1 MQQHHPVPLHNSVHP
16 CRYLPVQK
24 AIWQDVKGSQVLLGT
39 YEEAVRM
46 MGDTSFLNALMNFP
60 KEQITDETVELLQPY
75 FQAPDFNFDSAKKAS
90 GNVAGLCNWAAAMCT
105 YHDVAKVVEPKIATL
120 RGAEAELK
128 VATKEKNAAEE
139 RMAIVPGK
147 LDEMQVCYIHELLH
161 WPHTHKSGRP
171 HLCCA
176 TCMSHIGFAACILH
190 LQASFD
196 AAMAQKQ
203 ALEDD
208 ATATQRKMDSANALL
223 SALAG
228 EEGRWT
234 QQSKEF
240 DDTIQKLT
248 GERQPL

>member
-1 MQQHHPVPLHNSVHP
+1 MITWNSDCKWPMTVMSRVSMTGPLFRQSCIECKTLSECL

-75 FQAPDFNFDSAKKAS
+75 FSAPDFNFDSAKKAS

-120 RGAEAELK
+120 RAAEAELK

-139 RMAIVPGK
+139 RMAIVQGK
-147 LDEMQVCYIHELLH
+147 LDEMQVMTIPSLSE
-161 WPHTHKSGRP
+161 
-171 HLCCA
+171 
-176 TCMSHIGFAACILH
+176 MQ
-190 LQASFD
+190 LQY
-196 AAMAQKQ
+196 
-203 ALEDD
+203 AL
-208 ATATQRKMDSANALL
+208 
-223 SALAG
+223 
-228 EEGRWT
+228 
-234 QQSKEF
+234 
-240 DDTIQKLT
+240 
-248 GERQPL
+248 

>member
-1 MQQHHPVPLHNSVHP
+1 MSCVSLSGLLLRQSCVERKPLCECF

-75 FQAPDFNFDSAKKAS
+75 FSAPDFNFDSAKKAS

-139 RMAIVPGK
+139 RMAIVQGK
-147 LDEMQVCYIHELLH
+147 LDEMQVMTI
-161 WPHTHKSGRP
+161 PS
-171 HLCCA
+171 
-176 TCMSHIGFAACILH
+176 
-190 LQASFD
+190 
-196 AAMAQKQ
+196 
-203 ALEDD
+203 
-208 ATATQRKMDSANALL
+208 L
-223 SALAG
+223 SAMLLQYA
-228 EEGRWT
+228 
-234 QQSKEF
+234 
-240 DDTIQKLT
+240 L
-248 GERQPL
+248 